1 MLITIDHRGGTGLPA
16 GRQHLKEILLAT
28 STIVASAT
36 NAAVA
41 ATQAVAT
48 TAATTNVTAGGI
60 SPLVYILVAIHVL
73 LAVGLI
79 VFVLLHSGK
88 GTGLSSM
95 FGGMSSS
102 ATGTSI
108 IEKNLDRITI
118 GLAVGWALTSLLLMI
133 VYRPV

>member
-1 MLITIDHRGGTGLPA
+1 MA
-16 GRQHLKEILLAT
+16 AT
-28 STIVASAT
+28 ST
-36 NAAVA
+36 VA
-41 ATQAVAT
+41 ATAA
-48 TAATTNVTAGGI
+48 AATVAVTGSGI
-60 SPLVYILVAIHVL
+60 SPLVYILVAIHL
-73 LAVGLI
+73 MLAVGLI

-118 GLAVGWALTSLLLMI
+118 GLAVGWALTSLLLMML
-133 VYRPV
+133 YRPV